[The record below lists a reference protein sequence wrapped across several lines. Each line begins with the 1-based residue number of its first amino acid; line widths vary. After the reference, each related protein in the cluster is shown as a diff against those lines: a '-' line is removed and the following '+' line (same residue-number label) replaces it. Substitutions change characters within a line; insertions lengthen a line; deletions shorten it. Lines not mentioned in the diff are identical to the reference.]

1 MSLSANNFTSAHAMG
16 NLRFNVKISLPEE
29 CPAFLSDY
37 AAYWSMI
44 YLMVNGQT
52 FGQDIPIDETLTRT
66 YQYNAIGFPTSYTD
80 QDGKTVTLTYKD

>member
-1 MSLSANNFTSAHAMG
+1 
-16 NLRFNVKISLPEE
+16 
-29 CPAFLSDY
+29 
-37 AAYWSMI
+37 MI